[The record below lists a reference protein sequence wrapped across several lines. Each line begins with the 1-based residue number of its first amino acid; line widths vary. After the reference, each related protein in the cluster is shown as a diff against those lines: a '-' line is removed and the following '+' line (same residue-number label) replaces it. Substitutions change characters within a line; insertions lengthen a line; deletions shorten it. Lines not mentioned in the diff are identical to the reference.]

1 MCKEPVQSCVL
12 KGPLD
17 TFPETPA
24 PRAARLVDTNY
35 QPNWTCASPKS
46 SSIYTC
52 CVYIHTRTC
61 IRRHPARRF
70 ESVAIMPKL
79 IYIYTHMYRQ
89 SNTPTISQPLV
100 NTTKYT
106 HTNTYQYTHTQTR
119 TNTYKYIQIIQI
131 HTKPYEKHTKHTNTY
146 KHIHAYTNIQI
157 YMPTYLRTYIFTHVI
172 VIIHV

>member
-1 MCKEPVQSCVL
+1 MHTSEAHVQGTCAKL
-12 KGPLD
+12 CFEGTIED

-79 IYIYTHMYRQ
+79 IYIYIHMYHV
-89 SNTPTISQPLV
+89 SIYLCIYVPM
-100 NTTKYT
+100 
-106 HTNTYQYTHTQTR
+106 
-119 TNTYKYIQIIQI
+119 YIICIIMYI
-131 HTKPYEKHTKHTNTY
+131 RIIVYMS
-146 KHIHAYTNIQI
+146 I
-157 YMPTYLRTYIFTHVI
+157 YINVEMYAGINVHM
-172 VIIHV
+172 

>member
-79 IYIYTHMYRQ
+79 IYIYIHMYHVSIYLCIYVPMYIICIIMYIR
-89 SNTPTISQPLV
+89 ISVYMSICKDVYMYIYIL
-100 NTTKYT
+100 YT
-106 HTNTYQYTHTQTR
+106 SRN
-119 TNTYKYIQIIQI
+119 
-131 HTKPYEKHTKHTNTY
+131 
-146 KHIHAYTNIQI
+146 
-157 YMPTYLRTYIFTHVI
+157 V
-172 VIIHV
+172 

>member
-1 MCKEPVQSCVL
+1 MHTSEAHVQGTCARNLCKEPVQSCVL

-79 IYIYTHMYRQ
+79 IYIYTHVSCIYLSMYLCTYVHTMY
-89 SNTPTISQPLV
+89 NYV
-100 NTTKYT
+100 YT
-106 HTNTYQYTHTQTR
+106 YNC
-119 TNTYKYIQIIQI
+119 
-131 HTKPYEKHTKHTNTY
+131 
-146 KHIHAYTNIQI
+146 I
-157 YMPTYLRTYIFTHVI
+157 YVYM
-172 VIIHV
+172 

>member
-1 MCKEPVQSCVL
+1 MHFICNTRACIHLKRMCKEPVQSCVL

-46 SSIYTC
+46 LSIYTC

-79 IYIYTHMYRQ
+79 IYIYTCIMYLSIYLCIYVPMYIICIIMYIR
-89 SNTPTISQPLV
+89 ISV
-100 NTTKYT
+100 YMSICKDVYM
-106 HTNTYQYTHTQTR
+106 
-119 TNTYKYIQIIQI
+119 YIYI
-131 HTKPYEKHTKHTNTY
+131 HIN
-146 KHIHAYTNIQI
+146 
-157 YMPTYLRTYIFTHVI
+157 V
-172 VIIHV
+172 

>member
-46 SSIYTC
+46 LSIYTC

-79 IYIYTHMYRQ
+79 IYTHVSCIYLSMYLWTYVHNMYNYVYTYNCIYVYIHQCKNVCRHKCTYVEMYKCIVVYMYIRIYLYMYTH
-89 SNTPTISQPLV
+89 IC
-100 NTTKYT
+100 
-106 HTNTYQYTHTQTR
+106 
-119 TNTYKYIQIIQI
+119 
-131 HTKPYEKHTKHTNTY
+131 
-146 KHIHAYTNIQI
+146 
-157 YMPTYLRTYIFTHVI
+157 
-172 VIIHV
+172 IHVYMSICLYVYMCIYIHVYNICINA